1 MVWALAAQA
10 AIQAYQA
17 WDNNMKAQIE
27 ASRQNVAKAEAY
39 KRESINAGKASA
51 RLRLGD
57 AIATKQYV
65 QDSYSTKR
73 EAMLVAQTGIASAA
87 ASGTTGAS
95 VQAALLDNTRQ
106 LNEISAGLTQNYQQ
120 QLMNTSLQ
128 VYDIYDNLGES
139 VPNFANSGT
148 TKSATIQAL
157 ATGVTAFAS
166 GYAES
171 LIKAK
176 KG

>member
-1 MVWALAAQA
+1 MVWALVAQA
-10 AIQAYQA
+10 AIQGYQA

-39 KRESINAGKASA
+39 KRESTNAGKASA

-73 EAMLVAQTGIASAA
+73 EAMLIAQTGVASAA

-120 QLMNTSLQ
+120 QLMNTRLQ
-128 VYDIYDNLGES
+128 VYDIYDNLTES
-139 VPNFANSGT
+139 VPSLANSGSAQSAA
-148 TKSATIQAL
+148 TKAVAI
-157 ATGVTAFAS
+157 GVTAFAKEYS
-166 GYAES
+166 DT
-171 LIKAK
+171 LFKAMEN
-176 KG
+176 

>member
-1 MVWALAAQA
+1 MVWALVAQA
-10 AIQAYQA
+10 AIQGYQA

-27 ASRQNVAKAEAY
+27 ASKQNVAKVEAY
-39 KRESINAGKASA
+39 KRESVNAGKASA

-65 QDSYSTKR
+65 QDTYSTKR

-106 LNEISAGLTQNYQQ
+106 LNEISAGLTENYQQ
-120 QLMNTSLQ
+120 QLLNTSLQ
-128 VYDIYDNLGES
+128 VYDIYDNLTES
-139 VPNFANSGT
+139 APSLSNSGT
-148 TKSATIQAL
+148 AKSAATKAL
-157 ATGVTAFAS
+157 ATGVTAFAAE
-166 GYAES
+166 YADS
-171 LIKAK
+171 LFKAK
-176 KG
+176 GG

>member
-1 MVWALAAQA
+1 MVWALVAQA
-10 AIQAYQA
+10 AIQGYQA

-39 KRESINAGKASA
+39 KRESTNAGKASA

-73 EAMLVAQTGIASAA
+73 EAMLIAQTGIASAA
-87 ASGTTGAS
+87 ASGTTGSS

-106 LNEISAGLTQNYQQ
+106 LNEISAGITQNYQQ
-120 QLMNTSLQ
+120 QLLNTRLQ

-139 VPNFANSGT
+139 VPDFTNSGT
-148 TKSATIQAL
+148 TQSATTQAL
-157 ATGVTAFAS
+157 ATSVTAFAA
-166 GYAES
+166 GYANS

-176 KG
+176 EG